1 MTSKTFVSATLIA
14 SLLLAAAPISA
25 RAAEGQKP
33 APTLRASFDRAVTD
47 AVAAQ
52 RALPAPKAVRARAS
66 AATGAQSSGG
76 GGSSKMVISLIGIAA
91 GLAGTYYI
99 VKEMNK
105 QTIVVTGQ

>member
-1 MTSKTFVSATLIA
+1 MTCRTFVSATLIA
-14 SLLLAAAPISA
+14 SLLLAAAPITA

-33 APTLRASFDRAVTD
+33 APTLRASFDRAVAD

-52 RALPAPKAVRARAS
+52 KALPAPKAVRARAS
-66 AATGAQSSGG
+66 AATGAQSGGG
-76 GGSSKMVISLIGIAA
+76 GGSSTMVISLIGIAA

-105 QTIVVTGQ
+105 QTIVITGQ

>member
-1 MTSKTFVSATLIA
+1 MTLRRLVSATLIA
-14 SLLLAAAPISA
+14 SLLLAAAPITA
-25 RAAEGQKP
+25 RAAEGPKP
-33 APTLRASFDRAVTD
+33 APSLRASFDRAVAD

-52 RALPAPKAVRARAS
+52 KALPAPKAVRGRAS

-105 QTIVVTGQ
+105 QTIVITGQ

>member
-1 MTSKTFVSATLIA
+1 MTLRRLVSATLIA
-14 SLLLAAAPISA
+14 SLLLAAAPITA
-25 RAAEGQKP
+25 RAAEGPKP
-33 APTLRASFDRAVTD
+33 APSLRASFDRAVTD

-76 GGSSKMVISLIGIAA
+76 GSSKMVISLIGIAA

-105 QTIVVTGQ
+105 QTIVITGQ

>member
-105 QTIVVTGQ
+105 QTIVITGQ